1 MRSLYDFIIEPVG
14 ERYTNTSKVN
24 GKDLVLNT
32 KIESFKFVNRTAK
45 VIETPLAF
53 ETKIKKGDTIVVH
66 QNIFRRFYNMKGEQ
80 QSSRAS
86 FKDNLYFATLEQIYL
101 YKNKNDWKSI
111 NDRCFIKPLKNT
123 DEFSTQKEQ
132 SCIGILKIGNNTLK
146 GIEINPGDKVGFKP
160 GGEWEFIIN
169 SERVYCMK
177 SNDIVIKYEYQGNEE
192 DIIQAGHKAVEEL
205 IKVAKEAIVDSN
217 TDISAD
223 RLKNAAATKKLAI
236 FDAFEIL
243 NRIEEEKNLLEDKP
257 KVEEK
262 KEKSFRGFAEKRSK

>member
-1 MRSLYDFIIEPVG
+1 MRSLYDFIIEPIG

-32 KIESFKFVNRTAK
+32 KIENFKFVNRIAK

-53 ETKIKKGDTIVVH
+53 ETKIKKGDTVVVH

-80 QSSRAS
+80 QSSRSS
-86 FKDNLYFATLEQIYL
+86 FKDNLYFAALEQIYL
-101 YKNKNDWKSI
+101 YKNKGDWNSI

-123 DEFSTQKEQ
+123 DEFSTQNEQ
-132 SCIGILKIGNNTLK
+132 HCIGILKIGNNTLE

-169 SERVYCMK
+169 GERVYCMK

-192 DIIQAGHKAVEEL
+192 EYNPSWA
-205 IKVAKEAIVDSN
+205 
-217 TDISAD
+217 
-223 RLKNAAATKKLAI
+223 
-236 FDAFEIL
+236 
-243 NRIEEEKNLLEDKP
+243 
-257 KVEEK
+257 
-262 KEKSFRGFAEKRSK
+262 